1 MAARAHENAE
11 VTASET
17 KVFCP
22 QEQFSLSPAPSFP
35 VCSLTLFWKDL
46 PRKKMVICP
55 SFSSAGSFAEPVNRG
70 PKRGY
75 LHSIEKGVA
84 FLLRTEKGPCGD

>member
-1 MAARAHENAE
+1 MAFRAHENAE

-35 VCSLTLFWKDL
+35 IRSLTLFWKGL
-46 PRKKMVICP
+46 PRKKMIICP
-55 SFSSAGSFAEPVNRG
+55 HFSSAGSIAEHVN
-70 PKRGY
+70 
-75 LHSIEKGVA
+75 
-84 FLLRTEKGPCGD
+84 KGPTSVTFIL